1 MITLKCWRAFRI
13 IRFRSFSFLVI
24 VRRKVDDTWNDS
36 DVQFRGAIYL
46 EMTPCHS
53 ERETG

>member
-1 MITLKCWRAFRI
+1 MKGRVLLRI
-13 IRFRSFSFLVI
+13 IRFRSFSFSAI